1 MRKNIAKETVDRVE
15 GNLGSNLVNRF
26 KSNGDQELDL
36 GHGDVIKFK
45 IPKDYQAYSDIY
57 QAAQTMYI
65 ESGQTDTNYVYVYM
79 LQSVIVNLS
88 PIEIEQIVFECP
100 GLTDIILKFL
110 DQNAG
115 NPLARLEKE
124 QIERSK
130 NESRQTQTGD

>member
-1 MRKNIAKETVDRVE
+1 MRKNIAKDTLDKAE

-26 KSNGDQELDL
+26 KSTGDQELDL
-36 GHGDVIKFK
+36 GYGDIIKFK

-57 QAAQTMYI
+57 QAAQTLYI

-100 GLTDIILKFL
+100 GLTDVILKFL

-115 NPLARLEKE
+115 NPLARLERE
-124 QIERSK
+124 QIEQSK
-130 NESRQTQTGD
+130 KESTRMNHGD